1 MTQKDKSDLCI
12 IIPAF
17 NEELCLEDFI
27 DELSDTLNLAGVEY
41 VISIVD
47 DGSKDNTWGEILKL
61 KNKFPETI
69 MGIRFSRNF
78 GKDAAI
84 MASLE
89 NLYANAYLIMDADGQ
104 HPVEKIKDFIDLWK
118 NNDYDIINGVKE
130 YGKNVH
136 FLKIFFSKSFNRLF
150 EKLSGLKL
158 ERSTDFKLIT
168 RKVAAEIINCGDY
181 YIFFRA
187 LATWV
192 GFKQANIEFKVK
204 QRQKGSGKWPTKTL
218 INYALNA
225 IVLYSYFPM
234 YLLFSM
240 GVCIFALSIYLFVK
254 MLIYYFQ
261 GNVETGYSTLL
272 ALLLMSLSTNLFCF
286 GIMGLYIQ
294 KILDQV
300 KFRPR
305 YIVMD
310 KIINEG

>member
-1 MTQKDKSDLCI
+1 MSQKDKYDLCV

-27 DELSDTLNLAGVEY
+27 YQLKDTLNLINIDY

-47 DGSKDNTWGEILKL
+47 DGSRDSTWDQIIKL
-61 KNKFPETI
+61 KNTFPEKI
-69 MGIRFSRNF
+69 MGFRFSRNF

-89 NLYANAYLIMDADGQ
+89 NIYANAYLIMDADGQ
-104 HPVEKIKDFIDLWK
+104 HPVERIQDFVNMWKNKDFE
-118 NNDYDIINGVKE
+118 IINGVKE

-136 FLKIFFSKSFNRLF
+136 FLRIFFSKAFNKLF

-168 RKVAAEIINCGDY
+168 RKVAAEIIKCGDY

-192 GFKQANIEFKVK
+192 GFKQTNIEFMVK
-204 QRQKGSGKWPTKTL
+204 ERQKGYGKWPTKTL

-225 IVLYSYFPM
+225 IVFYSYFPM
-234 YLLFSM
+234 YLLFSLA
-240 GVCIFALSIYLFVK
+240 VCIFILSIYLFVK
-254 MLIYYFQ
+254 MIIYYFL

-272 ALLLMSLSTNLFCF
+272 ALMLMSLSTNLFCF
-286 GIMGLYIQ
+286 GIIGLYLQ

-305 YIVMD
+305 YILTDSV
-310 KIINEG
+310 